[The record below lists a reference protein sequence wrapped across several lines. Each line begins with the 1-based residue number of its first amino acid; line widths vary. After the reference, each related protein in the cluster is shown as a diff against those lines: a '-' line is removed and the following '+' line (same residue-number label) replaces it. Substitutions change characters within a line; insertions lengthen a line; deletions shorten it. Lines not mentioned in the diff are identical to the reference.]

1 MREDSTY
8 KFPTYIP
15 IFLTLTNHL
24 TNLRI
29 LQNSPDGAR
38 ATSVAYIIQQGRKG
52 KDLDYYWKGAVK
64 NLDKELELYELL
76 HDVESMREDE
86 AGSDGTPIEVE

>member
-1 MREDSTY
+1 MLDILRVWPEQYRSSLQTREDSTY

-29 LQNSPDGAR
+29 LQNTPDGAR
-38 ATSVAYIIQQGRKG
+38 ATSVAYIIQQVAERAKVRCIAI
-52 KDLDYYWKGAVK
+52 GA
-64 NLDKELELYELL
+64 
-76 HDVESMREDE
+76 
-86 AGSDGTPIEVE
+86 